1 MRKTVITLRAAK
13 AFRDAGIRYG
23 MHKAMFIGSAIL
35 MVFGLIPLVIGVFN
49 DIDGLVKLILLGEMS
64 AFTILLLA
72 HAAVVF
78 PHSPEISDEDVEN
91 MVALRIPEAVIRSAL
106 DSSLPV
112 TNVSTS
118 EVEDSWLPDKAAAP
132 SSRSERMPTKQN

>member
-1 MRKTVITLRAAK
+1 MEIYKREETVITLRAAR

-23 MHKAMFIGSAIL
+23 IHKTMFIGSSIL
-35 MVFGLIPLVIGVFN
+35 MIFGLIPLGIGVFN
-49 DIDGLVKLILLGEMS
+49 DIDELVKLMLLGEMS

-72 HAAVVF
+72 HAVVVF

-91 MVALRIPEAVIRSAL
+91 MVALRIHEAVIRSSL

-112 TNVSTS
+112 ANVSKS
-118 EVEDSWLPDKAAAP
+118 EVEDS
-132 SSRSERMPTKQN
+132 